1 MEKET
6 IEFRRSLRRDI
17 LFKRDSLTEEQQ
29 RRAAFLITERILGHQ
44 WFYGSD
50 ILLGFVNFGSEI
62 STDAI
67 LQEALRKGKAVY
79 VPRVEGKE
87 MIFRR
92 IYSFAELEAGYRGI
106 REPGEDAP
114 EFTYDAALTDRI
126 LMLMPGVAFDG
137 ARNRMGYGGG
147 YYDRYLA
154 KKEALTLRTIGIGH
168 GCQLIDSV
176 PVQDWDIKPY
186 QVICV

>member
-1 MEKET
+1 M
-6 IEFRRSLRRDI
+6 EFRRSLRRD
-17 LFKRDSLTEEQQ
+17 LLVERDSLTEEQQ

-67 LQEALRKGKAVY
+67 LQEALQKGKAVY
-79 VPRVEGKE
+79 VPKVEGRE
-87 MIFRR
+87 MTFRR
-92 IYSFAELEAGYRGI
+92 IYSLTDLSAGYKGI
-106 REPGEDAP
+106 REPGGDAT
-114 EFTYDAALTDRI
+114 EFIYDTASANRI
-126 LMLMPGVAFDG
+126 LMLMPGVAFDRT
-137 ARNRMGYGGG
+137 RNRMGYGGG

-154 KKEALTLRTIGIGH
+154 DKEALRLRTIGIGH
-168 GCQLIDSV
+168 SCQLIDSI
-176 PVQDWDIKPY
+176 PAQDWDIKPY